1 MCFFPIT
8 FFYKSNDALMKLFYF
23 SSRQNGLHKRN
34 KNQFI
39 FSIHNLNNLTT
50 KMTNKETLQPKN
62 RNKHVFFSP
71 FNTIKF

>member
-39 FSIHNLNNLTT
+39 FSIHNLNNLAT
-50 KMTNKETLQPKN
+50 KMANKETLQPKKTEQT
-62 RNKHVFFSP
+62 RLFLS
-71 FNTIKF
+71 I